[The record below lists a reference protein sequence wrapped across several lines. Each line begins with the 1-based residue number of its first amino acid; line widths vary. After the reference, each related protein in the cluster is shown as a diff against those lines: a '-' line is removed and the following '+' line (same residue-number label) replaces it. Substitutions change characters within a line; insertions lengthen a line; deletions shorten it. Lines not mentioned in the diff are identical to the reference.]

1 MPRYTFA
8 RMTPGD
14 LSRDLH
20 QIGISAGQFARL
32 GVAGDKRIKEWLE
45 GKEDI
50 PPWVPVLLDLMKL
63 PGAPERARATAEHYL
78 TEE

>member
-50 PPWVPVLLDLMKL
+50 PPWVPVRAL
-63 PGAPERARATAEHYL
+63 PSVPGQPQST
-78 TEE
+78 T